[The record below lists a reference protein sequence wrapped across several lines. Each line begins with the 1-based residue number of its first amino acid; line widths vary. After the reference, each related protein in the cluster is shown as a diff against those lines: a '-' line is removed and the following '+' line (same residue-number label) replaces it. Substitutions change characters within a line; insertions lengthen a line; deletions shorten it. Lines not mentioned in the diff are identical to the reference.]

1 MRNTPQRKAKLSFL
15 YKHVVTIGLTVQASS
30 CFKLWRS
37 NQRGKRECGTK
48 GKGAAPTNKNV
59 PTEWKVS
66 LSIISPE
73 VKTFS
78 FSILCLM
85 NDFCLLFEK
94 WLLFMSYIALF
105 FSYNGTVLFGGLPH
119 TAAYMITGTSTC
131 PFFVNYPNIYVI
143 FYYCLRLLASS
154 L

>member
-37 NQRGKRECGTK
+37 NQQGKRECGTK

-66 LSIISPE
+66 LSQLFHLRWKHFLSQFF
-73 VKTFS
+73 VWWMTFVCS
-78 FSILCLM
+78 SRNDYCLCR
-85 NDFCLLFEK
+85 K
-94 WLLFMSYIALF
+94 ALF
-105 FSYNGTVLFGGLPH
+105 FLTMELYFLVAYHTLLLIWSQVQVPALFSS
-119 TAAYMITGTSTC
+119 IIQTSTLFSIIVC
-131 PFFVNYPNIYVI
+131 G
-143 FYYCLRLLASS
+143 C
-154 L
+154 

>member
-94 WLLFMSYIALF
+94 WLLSMSYGAFFFLTMELYFLVAYHTLLLIWSQVQVPALF
-105 FSYNGTVLFGGLPH
+105 SS
-119 TAAYMITGTSTC
+119 IIQTSTLFSIIVC
-131 PFFVNYPNIYVI
+131 G
-143 FYYCLRLLASS
+143 C
-154 L
+154 